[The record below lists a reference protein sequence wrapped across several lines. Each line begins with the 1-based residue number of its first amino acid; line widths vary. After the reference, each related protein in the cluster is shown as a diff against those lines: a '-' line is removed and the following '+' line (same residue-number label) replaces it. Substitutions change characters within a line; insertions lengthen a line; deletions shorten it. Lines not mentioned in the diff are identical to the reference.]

1 MAEVWASS
9 YPCLT
14 REVMLNSCRSS
25 LPEAMYGSAARGST
39 YSCLSIS
46 SWVKSACEAPEAG
59 STETAFRPPG
69 KVSSRTRSP
78 VTSVT
83 ELIWGRPAEF
93 AATEAG
99 AGAALAP
106 EEVGA
111 EVAMRTPAAST
122 AAERYRLCIGTF
134 PGGKEMDT
142 RCGSRLGPR

>member
-1 MAEVWASS
+1 M
-9 YPCLT
+9 
-14 REVMLNSCRSS
+14 
-25 LPEAMYGSAARGST
+25 
-39 YSCLSIS
+39 
-46 SWVKSACEAPEAG
+46 
-59 STETAFRPPG
+59 
-69 KVSSRTRSP
+69 
-78 VTSVT
+78 
-83 ELIWGRPAEF
+83 EF

-134 PGGKEMDT
+134 PEGKGMDT